1 MSRAEVDLKEY
12 TAALNK
18 AKQVD
23 PNDSACLDIL
33 QNIATIPESAITL
46 EILKST
52 KCGKIINSL
61 KKVTTNS
68 AIKTLAIQLLT
79 MMKKAASAQGYTKKP
94 TAGAAPPAA
103 SAAASGSVSIKL
115 AASST
120 TTASATASTTSTS
133 STSSTSSN
141 STNTSTT
148 TTATNN
154 NIPGLRSTG
163 NATRDFSQKKML
175 LVLKVP
181 VQGEENDWPTEEE
194 LGVVAVTLEDCMN
207 SQSPADVR
215 PRDYMVMVKRLS
227 FNLGNNDELR
237 GRLAHGLMPPYVL
250 VMLDPKEL
258 ATKDV
263 KKMREEAGEFDK
275 GTRRSNWKQAHAKE
289 MAIAAGVKNVGISM
303 YQCPRCQS
311 KNVDSFAMQTRGADE
326 PMTIFCTCLDCMKA
340 FRGGSNPGSD

>member
-1 MSRAEVDLKEY
+1 
-12 TAALNK
+12 
-18 AKQVD
+18 
-23 PNDSACLDIL
+23 
-33 QNIATIPESAITL
+33 
-46 EILKST
+46 
-52 KCGKIINSL
+52 
-61 KKVTTNS
+61 
-68 AIKTLAIQLLT
+68 
-79 MMKKAASAQGYTKKP
+79 
-94 TAGAAPPAA
+94 
-103 SAAASGSVSIKL
+103 
-115 AASST
+115 
-120 TTASATASTTSTS
+120 
-133 STSSTSSN
+133 
-141 STNTSTT
+141 
-148 TTATNN
+148 
-154 NIPGLRSTG
+154 
-163 NATRDFSQKKML
+163 ML
-175 LVLKVP
+175 SVLKVS

-237 GRLAHGLMPPYVL
+237 GRLVHGLMPPYVL

-263 KKMREEAGEFDK
+263 KKMREAAGVFDK